1 MFPVAV
7 AHLVLVRPMRRTLAL
22 AAILL
27 FAFCAFDAHARP
39 PQRILMHTYGR
50 GSQAVVVSLM
60 DILPAGPVRILSSSP
75 SIRVR
80 RSLSHAQFEQ
90 MWRTLLA
97 SGDRKVKTTGPS
109 KTIDGANN
117 YVFSLADVPGGA
129 GTRFVVPKT
138 LIVPKSDASPAVV
151 AVARQIRGLL

>member
-1 MFPVAV
+1 
-7 AHLVLVRPMRRTLAL
+7 MRRALPLAG
-22 AAILL
+22 ILL
-27 FAFCAFDAHARP
+27 FAFCGFDAHARP
-39 PQRILMHTYGR
+39 PQRILMHTYGS
-50 GSQAVVVSLM
+50 GSQAVVVSLI

-75 SIRVR
+75 SSRVR
-80 RSLSHAQFEQ
+80 PSVSHAQFEQ

-97 SGDRKVKTTGPS
+97 SGAKKVKATGPL

-117 YVFSLADVPGGA
+117 YVFSLADVPGGK
-129 GTRFVVPKT
+129 GRSFVVPKT